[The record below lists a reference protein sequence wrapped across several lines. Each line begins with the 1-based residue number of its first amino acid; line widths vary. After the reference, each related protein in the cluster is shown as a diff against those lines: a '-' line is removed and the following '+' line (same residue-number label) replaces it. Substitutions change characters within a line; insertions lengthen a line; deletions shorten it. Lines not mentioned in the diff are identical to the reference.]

1 MLAWALLVSAATTA
15 SYSLIE
21 SVSTDYPFWLGAIP
35 LSLSLLL
42 TFCLGLLA
50 NYKLQDYT
58 IIRIG
63 IVTLFFVTMVSSIY
77 ILILGSGL
85 EYRFEKYRLL
95 NEVVFCILGCVFMVA
110 LTCFVC
116 TLQLGLDQMPDASS
130 SSIASFIAWFVFSI
144 SAGGWIG
151 EFLYVVLKDDCF
163 GIFADSISITQLL
176 SLFAVLFASLI
187 LVLDLL
193 FAQSWLIIE
202 PNPPKSFTCIDLPC
216 SRVCS
221 QAQSSPQSQCSHILG
236 GRRTFKNGPGK
247 VEIRWTIHYRAS

>member
-1 MLAWALLVSAATTA
+1 MSCKYKVRKFYSKGAYLVLAWVLLVSATTITG
-15 SYSLIE
+15 YSSIE
-21 SVSTDYPFWLGAIP
+21 SVSTGYPDWLGAIP
-35 LSLSLLL
+35 LSLFLLL

-63 IVTLFFVTMVSSIY
+63 IVTLFFVTMVYSIY
-77 ILILGSGL
+77 VLILGSGL
-85 EYRFEKYRLL
+85 EHRFEEYRLL
-95 NEVVFCILGCVFMVA
+95 NEVVFCILACGFLVA

-144 SAGGWIG
+144 SAGSWIG
-151 EFLYVVLKDDCF
+151 EFLYVVLKDNCF
-163 GIFADSISITQLL
+163 GLFADPISITQLL
-176 SLFAVLFASLI
+176 SLFPVLFASLI

-202 PNPPKSFTCIDLPC
+202 PNPPKSFNKRF
-216 SRVCS
+216 S
-221 QAQSSPQSQCSHILG
+221 
-236 GRRTFKNGPGK
+236 
-247 VEIRWTIHYRAS
+247 Y